1 MITSSLPKTQSGIM
15 ALADAYLRE
24 RYRLKSLRK
33 KPNDMNMFQWT
44 RKCLCVTQKQM
55 ADILNVSVPS
65 LKAYEYGSRNPGHDV
80 WQHLSDVTHVSV
92 ADLLEING
100 ERHQTENRRS

>member
-1 MITSSLPKTQSGIM
+1 MITSSLPSTQSGIM

-24 RYRLKSLRK
+24 QYRLKSLRK
-33 KPNDMNMFQWT
+33 KPSDTNMFQWT

-55 ADILNVSVPS
+55 ADILNVSVAS
-65 LKAYEYGSRNPGHDV
+65 LKAYEYGSRNPGEDA
-80 WQHLSDVTHVSV
+80 WKRLSDVTHISV

-100 ERHQTENRRS
+100 ERHQTGNRRS